1 MRINFNHNELPGDEL
16 LSAGWISCRG
26 YVRRYAEA
34 SCSECEDYECQIAN
48 WTRRNAKQVLESARG
63 RAKANG
69 WRASWYGKKAMAVYA
84 MVGLAIAA
92 TSIAIAPRQS
102 PNGNDLLNQNGQDS
116 TAVHAVDT
124 SDPPK
129 ERVLVGETVAEL
141 RLNGDVRALRYE
153 EQTMPLSKASGVW
166 GVGLARVIESNTSA
180 GDTLMDGVTLQND
193 PERWRGVVEIHKTVE
208 GKVRVVGFVEKGS
221 VARLL
226 DESRAVVVC
235 TCTISLYE
243 RALYRSR
250 SQPQG

>member
-1 MRINFNHNELPGDEL
+1 MSDSKLDTSKCE
-16 LSAGWISCRG
+16 AGLRVGSG
-26 YVRRYAEA
+26 
-34 SCSECEDYECQIAN
+34 SG
-48 WTRRNAKQVLESARG
+48 ES
-63 RAKANG
+63 KW

-226 DESRAVVVC
+226 DESRAVGRVYLYHKPVREGLVPVAIPASRVV
-235 TCTISLYE
+235 SWD
-243 RALYRSR
+243 YREPHEFSEIVID
-250 SQPQG
+250 